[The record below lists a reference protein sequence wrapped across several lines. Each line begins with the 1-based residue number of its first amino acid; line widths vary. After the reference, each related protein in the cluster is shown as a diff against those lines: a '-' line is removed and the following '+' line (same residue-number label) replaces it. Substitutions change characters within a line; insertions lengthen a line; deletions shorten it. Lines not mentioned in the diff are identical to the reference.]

1 MAGRAVGP
9 MQSVRAVSLHFYI
22 TLLYAKIKVIKMA
35 KAQGKILMSG
45 SDISRSLK
53 RMAQEII
60 EHDKGAGQLVLVG
73 IMDGG
78 LPIANRL
85 AALIEESEK
94 KKVPV
99 GGLDVSLYRDDLSIR
114 GKNIEPKK
122 SDISFSIDKKIVI
135 LVDDV
140 LFHGRTV
147 RAALDSLNDYGRPA
161 KVQLAVLVDRG
172 NRELPIQPD
181 FCGKKISS
189 SPDDQVI
196 ATLSEN
202 GGEDQVVIR

>member
-1 MAGRAVGP
+1 MTKTRE
-9 MQSVRAVSLHFYI
+9 
-22 TLLYAKIKVIKMA
+22 KVI
-35 KAQGKILMSG
+35 MS
-45 SDISRSLK
+45 STDIARSLK

-60 EHDKGAGQLVLVG
+60 EHDKGAGHLVLVG

-78 LPIANRL
+78 LPIAKRL
-85 AALIEESEK
+85 SSLIEASEK

-122 SDISFSIDKKIVI
+122 SDVAFSIDKKTVI

-147 RAALDSLNDYGRPA
+147 RAALDALNDYGRPSR
-161 KVQLAVLVDRG
+161 VQLAVLVDRG

-181 FCGKKISS
+181 FCGKKISA
-189 SPDDQVI
+189 SPEDTVSV
-196 ATLSEN
+196 TLSEN
-202 GGEDQVVIR
+202 GGEDKVVVG

>member
-1 MAGRAVGP
+1 
-9 MQSVRAVSLHFYI
+9 
-22 TLLYAKIKVIKMA
+22 MA
-35 KAQGKILMSG
+35 KAREKVLMSAT
-45 SDISRSLK
+45 DIARSLK

-60 EHDKGAGQLVLVG
+60 EHDKGAGHLVLVG

-78 LPIANRL
+78 FPIAKRL
-85 AALIEESEK
+85 SALIEASEK

-122 SDISFSIDKKIVI
+122 SDVAFSIDKKTVI

-161 KVQLAVLVDRG
+161 RVQLAVLVDRG

-189 SPDDQVI
+189 STDDQVTV
-196 ATLSEN
+196 ALSEN
-202 GGEDQVVIR
+202 GGEDKVVVG

>member
-1 MAGRAVGP
+1 
-9 MQSVRAVSLHFYI
+9 
-22 TLLYAKIKVIKMA
+22 MA

-45 SDISRSLK
+45 SDIARSLK

-78 LPIANRL
+78 LPIAERL

-161 KVQLAVLVDRG
+161 RVQLAVLVDRG

-181 FCGKKISS
+181 FCGKKIAS

-196 ATLSEN
+196 ATLAEN
-202 GGEDQVVIR
+202 GGEDQVIIK

>member
-1 MAGRAVGP
+1 
-9 MQSVRAVSLHFYI
+9 
-22 TLLYAKIKVIKMA
+22 MA
-35 KAQGKILMSG
+35 KLQGKILMSAA
-45 SDISRSLK
+45 DIARSLK

-60 EHDKGAGQLVLVG
+60 EKDKGAGQLVLVG

-78 LPIANRL
+78 LPIAKRL
-85 AALIEESEK
+85 SALIEESEK

-181 FCGKKISS
+181 FCGKKITSS
-189 SPDDQVI
+189 MDDQVV
-196 ATLSEN
+196 ASLTEN

>member
-1 MAGRAVGP
+1 MVKT
-9 MQSVRAVSLHFYI
+9 QQ
-22 TLLYAKIKVIKMA
+22 KVI
-35 KAQGKILMSG
+35 MSEA
-45 SDISRSLK
+45 DISRSIN
-53 RMAQEII
+53 RMAKEIV
-60 EHDKGAGQLVLVG
+60 EKDKGAQDLVFIG

-78 LPIANRL
+78 LPIAKRL
-85 AALIEESEK
+85 ASMIEESERV
-94 KKVPV
+94 KVPV

-114 GKNIEPKK
+114 GKNIEPKR
-122 SDISFSIDKKIVI
+122 SDVSFSIDKKTVI

-181 FCGKKISS
+181 FFGKKITSS
-189 SPDDQVI
+189 
-196 ATLSEN
+196 L
-202 GGEDQVVIR
+202 EDQVVVLLTENGGSDQVVIK

>member
-1 MAGRAVGP
+1 MPKTRE
-9 MQSVRAVSLHFYI
+9 
-22 TLLYAKIKVIKMA
+22 
-35 KAQGKILMSG
+35 KILMS
-45 SDISRSLK
+45 STDIARSLK

-60 EHDKGAGQLVLVG
+60 EKDKGAGQLVLVG

-78 LPIANRL
+78 LPIALRL
-85 AALIEESEK
+85 AALIEQSED

-114 GKNIEPKK
+114 GKNIEPKR
-122 SDISFSIDKKIVI
+122 SDMSFSIDKKTVI

-181 FCGKKISS
+181 FCGKKISTTM
-189 SPDDQVI
+189 DDKV
-196 ATLSEN
+196 AVDLSED
-202 GGEDQVVIR
+202 GGDDRVVIR